1 MECLGGAGYVEES
14 VMPRLLRESP
24 LNSIWE
30 GSGNVISLDVL
41 RAVAKEEGVI
51 DSIAAELNKAR
62 GSDIRFDR
70 YAEDVLND
78 LAFTKKEINEAK
90 NSTVEKTSRRL
101 VERMATAL
109 QASLV
114 VRYSPDPVVDAFIS
128 SRLDHD
134 HGFSFG
140 TLHPAA
146 QMREIIDRACASN

>member
-51 DSIAAELNKAR
+51 ESIATELGKSK
-62 GSDIRFDR
+62 GSDKR
-70 YAEDVLND
+70 YDAYSDTVLKD
-78 LAFTKKEINEAK
+78 LEHARKEIGAK
-90 NSTVEKTSRRL
+90 NQGIERTSRRL
-101 VERMATAL
+101 VERMAIAL

-114 VRYSPDPVVDAFIS
+114 LRFSPGIVSDAFIS
-128 SRLDHD
+128 SRLELD

-140 TLHPAA
+140 TLNSEVELA
-146 QMREIIDRACASN
+146 EIVSRAGVLN